1 METKEY
7 SFNYDTNKIKKY
19 KQGLI
24 IIASLFNIPCIVLIF
39 FSLYKQTSDYIAF
52 LILLAIIAFI
62 FNFFTILSM
71 HKIKTKS
78 HLCIFYEDHLL
89 VWPSSKKQAVMP
101 YSYMNR
107 LVYYEMAFQGHIE
120 VKMNLLDKESYHL
133 EDAVFNLAFLSDR
146 DQALFLSLLENIV
159 NGKGAIVSEVY
170 EADWRKQYKS
180 KIKKYDAQV
189 IEDFQLNWKRVLSV
203 AISTLALFLFN
214 FFLTKLDTSGDAH
227 FRSLT
232 YIGLFGYPFARLT
245 LDRLGYFKLKQ
256 KLDKQIGLAFGHGI
270 ILLFEYV
277 LYFIAF
283 LFLPVTLPF
292 VVVLIVLRIKEK
304 KYNHL

>member
-1 METKEY
+1 METKVY
-7 SFNYDTNKIKKY
+7 SFNYDVNKIKKY

-24 IIASLFNIPCIVLIF
+24 LITSLFNIPCIVLIF

-52 LILLAIIAFI
+52 LILSAIIAFI
-62 FNFFTILSM
+62 FNVFFILSM
-71 HKIKTKS
+71 HKIKAKS
-78 HLCIFYEDHLL
+78 HMCIFYEDHLL
-89 VWPSSKKQAVMP
+89 AWPSSKKQAVIP

-120 VKMNLLDKESYHL
+120 VKMNPFDKDRNRL
-133 EDAVFNLAFLSDR
+133 EDAVFNLAFLADR
-146 DQALFLSLLENIV
+146 DQYLFLSLLENRV
-159 NGKGAIVSEVY
+159 NGKSAIVTEVD
-170 EADWRKQYKS
+170 EVDWRKQYNS

-203 AISTLALFLFN
+203 AISTLVLFLFN
-214 FFLTKLDTSGDAH
+214 FFLTKLDTSDDAN

-232 YIGLFGYPFARLT
+232 YIGLVVYPFARLT

-256 KLDKQIGLAFGHGI
+256 KLDKQIGLAYGHGM
-270 ILLFEYV
+270 ILLFDYV

-292 VVVLIVLRIKEK
+292 VIVLMVLRIKEK
-304 KYNHL
+304 KA